1 MIPLDSVSS
10 SIPPSSEND
19 GFCQAKCPQSPLVY
33 CLFVCAGS
41 SLLRSPSHLQAQFS
55 KVQSKEVHPWRFRLT
70 HQAEKQLTPARQ
82 SQVKHGCHS
91 PPPQSYQSILNFGG
105 RHWTPLQR
113 LTTSSLDFSSKQVL
127 HLDRFSALLLP
138 QVQGLNHR
146 TTVSKPDH
154 FCLKFSFG
162 LIE

>member
-70 HQAEKQLTPARQ
+70 HQAEKQLTPARPKPSQTWLPLSSPTILSINSELWGQTLNTSTEVNNFQ
-82 SQVKHGCHS
+82 SRFLKQASATPGQVFCTS
-91 PPPQSYQSILNFGG
+91 PSSGTRFEPQNYSQ
-105 RHWTPLQR
+105 Q
-113 LTTSSLDFSSKQVL
+113 
-127 HLDRFSALLLP
+127 A
-138 QVQGLNHR
+138 
-146 TTVSKPDH
+146 
-154 FCLKFSFG
+154 
-162 LIE
+162 